1 MRSLEQIDRWIAGK
15 IKQWTSRVAGP
26 PQSPELLEIRRDILE
41 EIRDAIE
48 PAGQGRNMFPYNTVS
63 IRIAAA
69 DPQQAAVYQAA
80 LAESGAL
87 ERDIRNLLAEAGCA
101 APAVTINVVEDR
113 GLAATA
119 RPFQV
124 DYSIAKTVAK
134 PAGPLRPA
142 ARLTVVRGQADPA
155 QYEIRSDR
163 VNIGRLKEVIGDRDG
178 LRRRNDIA
186 FADTETSVSREHAY
200 IRYDREAGHFRL
212 YDGRSQ
218 RGTSVFREGRRL
230 GAPRGSAHG
239 LQLRSGDEIH
249 LGDARLLFELEG
261 S

>member
-41 EIRDAIE
+41 DIRDAIE
-48 PAGQGRNMFPYNTVS
+48 PAGQGRNIFPYNTVS
-63 IRIAAA
+63 IRIAAN
-69 DPQQAAVYQAA
+69 DQQQAAVYHTA
-80 LAESGAL
+80 LIESGAL
-87 ERDIRNLLAEAGCA
+87 ERDIRDLLGEAGCA
-101 APAVTINVVEDR
+101 PPAVTMEAVEDPA
-113 GLAATA
+113 LAATA
-119 RPFQV
+119 RPFRIE
-124 DYSIAKTVAK
+124 YSTVKTPAKSAVA
-134 PAGPLRPA
+134 PRPA
-142 ARLTVVRGQADPA
+142 ARLIVVRGQADPP

-200 IRYDREAGHFRL
+200 IRYDAEAGHFRL
-212 YDGRSQ
+212 YDSRSQ

-230 GAPRGSAHG
+230 EAPRGSVHG

-249 LGDARLLFELEG
+249 VGDARLLFELEG

>member
-1 MRSLEQIDRWIAGK
+1 MCD
-15 IKQWTSRVAGP
+15 V
-26 PQSPELLEIRRDILE
+26 
-41 EIRDAIE
+41 
-48 PAGQGRNMFPYNTVS
+48 
-63 IRIAAA
+63 
-69 DPQQAAVYQAA
+69 
-80 LAESGAL
+80 ESAL
-87 ERDIRNLLAEAGCA
+87 ERDIRDLLAEAGCA
-101 APAVTINVVEDR
+101 PPTVMIETVEDP

-119 RPFQV
+119 RPFRI
-124 DYSIAKTVAK
+124 DYRTAKTLAK
-134 PAGPLRPA
+134 SRGASRPA

-186 FADTETSVSREHAY
+186 FADTETTVSHEHAY
-200 IRYDREAGHFRL
+200 LRYDAEAGYFRL
-212 YDGRSQ
+212 YDSRSQ

-230 GAPRGSAHG
+230 EAPRSSTRG

-249 LGDARLLFELEG
+249 LGDARLLFEIEY